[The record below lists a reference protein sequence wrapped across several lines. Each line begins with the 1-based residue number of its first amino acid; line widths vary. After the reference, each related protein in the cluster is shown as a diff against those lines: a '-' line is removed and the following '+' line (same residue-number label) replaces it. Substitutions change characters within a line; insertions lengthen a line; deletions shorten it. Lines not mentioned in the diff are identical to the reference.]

1 MTLERFFA
9 GTDRPVLLDAVDF
22 LAGRF
27 ACGDELD
34 LSGVVV
40 VVPGRRAGRRLLELL
55 VQRHGDRW
63 PGLRPPVIV
72 TFEGFPEHLYPVQ
85 RPLAPELTQLLV

>member
-9 GTDRPVLLDAVDF
+9 GTDRPVLLEAVDF

-63 PGLRPPVIV
+63 PGLRPPVID
-72 TFEGFPEHLYPVQ
+72 
-85 RPLAPELTQLLV
+85 

>member
-9 GTDRPVLLDAVDF
+9 GTDRPVLLEAVDF

-63 PGLRPPVIV
+63 PGLRPPVIE
-72 TFEGFPEHLYPVQ
+72 TFERFPEHLYPVQ
-85 RPLAPELTQLLV
+85 RPLAPE